1 MSNHCEGCDGTN
13 CEGCANAEQQQQEEM
28 RKVREQADM
37 IKNVIVVMSGKGGV
51 GKSTVAV
58 NLAVSLSL
66 AGKDVGILD
75 VDVHGPS
82 VPKLLKIQ
90 DADIK
95 SDGEKILPAE
105 VGNLK
110 VMSVGLVT
118 ADRDEAII
126 WRGPLKY
133 NIIKQFIGDVRWGN
147 LDYLIIDCPPG
158 TGDEV
163 LSVIQLLGTV
173 RGAVVVTTPQDIATY
188 DVKKSISFCRKLN
201 VEVLGVVENM
211 SGFVCPHCGE
221 VTEIFKSGGGEQMA
235 KEMGVKFL
243 GKIPLDPDIASSSD
257 DGTPYVFRF
266 TKAPT
271 AKIIEEVFKP
281 ILEL

>member
-1 MSNHCEGCDGTN
+1 MSDHCEGCDGTN
-13 CEGCANAEQQQQEEM
+13 CEGCANAEQKMQEEM

-95 SDGEKILPAE
+95 SDGEKIIPAE

-271 AKIIEEVFKP
+271 AKIIEKVFKP

>member
-1 MSNHCEGCDGTN
+1 MADHCEGCSGEN
-13 CEGCANAEQQQQEEM
+13 CEGCANAAQQMEEEM
-28 RKVREQADM
+28 KKVREQADM

-95 SDGEKILPAE
+95 SDGEKIIPAE

-163 LSVIQLLGTV
+163 LSVIQLLGNV
-173 RGAVVVTTPQDIATY
+173 RGALVVTTHQDIATY
-188 DVKKSISFCRKLN
+188 DVRKSVSF
-201 VEVLGVVENM
+201 
-211 SGFVCPHCGE
+211 
-221 VTEIFKSGGGEQMA
+221 
-235 KEMGVKFL
+235 
-243 GKIPLDPDIASSSD
+243 
-257 DGTPYVFRF
+257 
-266 TKAPT
+266 
-271 AKIIEEVFKP
+271 
-281 ILEL
+281 